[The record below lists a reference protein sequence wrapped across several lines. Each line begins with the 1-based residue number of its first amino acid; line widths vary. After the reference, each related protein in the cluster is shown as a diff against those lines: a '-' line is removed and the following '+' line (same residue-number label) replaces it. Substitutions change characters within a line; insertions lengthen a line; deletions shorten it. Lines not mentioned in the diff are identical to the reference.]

1 LIPTLSNRKAMSH
14 IPQRSALPA
23 PIALL
28 LALWL
33 GFVATFVLGVAS
45 GAEVAVPPLDRPVTD
60 LTNTLSTQQQQAL
73 EQKLRGLDTTKG
85 ARIAILILPTTA
97 PETIEQYS
105 VRAASQRK
113 LGREKVDDGVLLVV
127 AKNDRAV
134 RIEVGY
140 GVEGALPDVIAN
152 RIISQVIVP
161 RFRDGDFYGGID
173 AAVDRIVAVLQG
185 EALPAPPPQ
194 ANYEHRRGSPGNAI
208 PMLLVAVFF
217 FSGMLRQLF
226 GRAGGATV
234 TAGVAGVLVWLITSA
249 LAMSLIA
256 GVLAFLFTLLTG
268 GGGGGGWS
276 SGRRG
281 GFGGGFGGFG
291 GFGGGGGG
299 WSGGG
304 GGGGWS
310 GGGGGFGGGGASGRW

>member
-1 LIPTLSNRKAMSH
+1 MLSTSPRW
-14 IPQRSALPA
+14 ALPA
-23 PIALL
+23 PIFRFGALVLTL
-28 LALWL
+28 LIACCVS
-33 GFVATFVLGVAS
+33 FGVR
-45 GAEVAVPPLDRPVTD
+45 AEVAVPPLDRPVTD
-60 LTNTLSTQQQQAL
+60 LTDTLSQQQQQAL
-73 EQKLRGLDTTKG
+73 DQKLRGLDASKG
-85 ARIAILILPTTA
+85 ARIAILVLPTTA

-105 VRAASQRK
+105 VRAAAARK

-140 GVEGALPDVIAN
+140 GLEGALPDVIAS
-152 RIISQVIVP
+152 RIVEQVIVP
-161 RFRDGDFYGGID
+161 RFREGDFYGGID

-185 EALPAPPPQ
+185 EPLPAPAPE
-194 ANYEHRRGSPGNAI
+194 ARFEHQQRNAPGSIFPI
-208 PMLLVAVFF
+208 LLVVVFF
-217 FSGMLRQLF
+217 ASGILRQLF
-226 GRAGGATV
+226 GRAGGASL
-234 TAGVAGVLVWLITSA
+234 TAGVAGVVVWFLTSV
-249 LAMSLIA
+249 LTMSIIA
-256 GVLAFLFTLLTG
+256 AVLAFLFTLLS

-291 GFGGGGGG
+291 GGGFGGGGF
-299 WSGGG
+299 GGG